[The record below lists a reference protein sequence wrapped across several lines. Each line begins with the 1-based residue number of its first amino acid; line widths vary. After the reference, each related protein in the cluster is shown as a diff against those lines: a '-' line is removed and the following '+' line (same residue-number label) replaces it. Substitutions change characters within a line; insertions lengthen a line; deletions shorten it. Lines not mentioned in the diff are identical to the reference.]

1 MLDKFSFH
9 LYKTIKEQ
17 IKYFLKSSRPKSKR
31 LQELKRSKQRV
42 STTFLLKASVSLD
55 HLSCENELWFYW
67 LLRTRGK
74 EVKARDCQSFH
85 RHFFKNWWNWSEP
98 ALPIIPTL
106 DCREWG
112 LDVQQESGGKKR
124 GQLSLRGCHHGLA
137 FLQMHCLNLHCWW
150 GSKAVHL
157 KLYCL
162 GLP

>member
-9 LYKTIKEQ
+9 LYKTIKEH
-17 IKYFLKSSRPKSKR
+17 IKYFFKSSRPKSKR
-31 LQELKRSKQRV
+31 PQELREV
-42 STTFLLKASVSLD
+42 SRGSASSVSLG

-74 EVKARDCQSFH
+74 EVKARDCQNFH

-124 GQLSLRGCHHGLA
+124 GQLSLRGCNHGLA

-150 GSKAVHL
+150 GSKAQAVHL